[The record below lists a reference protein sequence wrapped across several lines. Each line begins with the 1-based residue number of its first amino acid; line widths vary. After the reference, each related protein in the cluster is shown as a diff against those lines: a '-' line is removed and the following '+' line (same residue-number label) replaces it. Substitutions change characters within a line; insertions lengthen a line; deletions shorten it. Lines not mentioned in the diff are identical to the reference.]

1 MTLSS
6 INPIAL
12 LAVACANAL
21 IGTYVYWR
29 NRDAGANRSFAL
41 MAAMA
46 ATWTVAVAVSHH
58 STLDATLSARSM
70 LASGSMLPLATF
82 FFVDL
87 ATRSIRDRVTGRSHW
102 FVVPAAFFFLV
113 SFTPLV
119 VGSASR
125 AEGALRISYGPLHPA
140 YVLYAL
146 LGFGFSARLL
156 VATYKSSA
164 GQSRTHAAQ
173 LLFALLVP
181 IVIGTSTNLLVPLF
195 FGASNLGKYGP
206 YVSLVMIAMIA
217 HAIIRH
223 RLMDIR
229 VKVQRGAVYL
239 AAVLVAGLALLTLM
253 VASNAL
259 FHDEHQVPVR
269 EILLALLVAVLFAP
283 LKGQIQRAFD
293 RYLYREP
300 YDYQRTIRETSRV
313 LSATIDL
320 SALLAHFAHTVGVT
334 LRPEGLAI
342 YLLDDEEGR
351 FERAHLLG
359 HGGFPEHAAPSV
371 PLLVELERQRRLL
384 FRDEIG
390 RDAGGLEPAVALADF
405 ARLGSE
411 VLVPLIEGDRVIGFL
426 AVGPKRSGDPFFSDD
441 ADLLATLAN
450 QSAVAVRNAQ
460 VHHQVLL
467 VNEHIQRILATID
480 SGVAAVGSRGQITL
494 FNRAAEALA
503 GGAAAALRGRPVG
516 HLPAPLARLLESTAA
531 DGESRSPVEIAL
543 PGASGQLV
551 PLMCSTSPL
560 IGAAGARLGAVA
572 VFSDLSR
579 VKELEQEK
587 RRAERLASLEAIA
600 SGMVHEIRNPLVSL
614 KAFAQLL
621 PSRFGE
627 PEFRETFTR
636 VADREI
642 SRIDELLGRFRTL
655 SSPQTQPMVPLDIA
669 DPIGATLDLLGPD
682 LRARGIRLRRVG
694 EGPYRL
700 ISGNVSKLEQLF
712 HNLCLN
718 ALEAMS
724 EGGELTVR
732 VADLCEAGGNSLL
745 VEISDTGPGI
755 PPDLIDKIFNP
766 FVTTKARGSGLG
778 LAICSSIA
786 DAHRATLRVRN
797 HLDRP
802 GCSFTVEFPV
812 TSERPAPIRT

>member
-1 MTLSS
+1 MSLRPSAIPLLITAALNLAIAVYVYRRNPRGRPHLALAALGSLAALWATGVALGHYSVPFSVSFVRFTLGVASLAPLS
-6 INPIAL
+6 TLILAEVFPPARPIHRSLPIIVFTTPAL
-12 LAVACANAL
+12 AFCVLAVTTPL
-21 IGTYVYWR
+21 LVR
-29 NRDAGANRSFAL
+29 SVSAGA
-41 MAAMA
+41 
-46 ATWTVAVAVSHH
+46 
-58 STLDATLSARSM
+58 
-70 LASGSMLPLATF
+70 SGI
-82 FFVDL
+82 
-87 ATRSIRDRVTGRSHW
+87 SI
-102 FVVPAAFFFLV
+102 
-113 SFTPLV
+113 
-119 VGSASR
+119 
-125 AEGALRISYGPLHPA
+125 EYGLLHPA
-140 YVLYAL
+140 YAIYMLACFGSSIWVLADKYRTVIGVLRIQTGYLLLAL
-146 LGFGFSARLL
+146 A
-156 VATYKSSA
+156 
-164 GQSRTHAAQ
+164 
-173 LLFALLVP
+173 VP
-181 IVIGTSTNLLVPLF
+181 IAFGTLTNLIVPVIFGTSILSKFGPLF
-195 FGASNLGKYGP
+195 
-206 YVSLVMIAMIA
+206 SLVMIAMIA

-229 VKVQRGAVYL
+229 VKVRRGAVYL

-253 VASNAL
+253 VASNTL

-269 EILLALLVAVLFAP
+269 EILLALFVAVLFAP

-313 LSATIDL
+313 LSTTIDL
-320 SALLAHFAHTVGVT
+320 SALLAHFAHTVGAT

-359 HGGFPEHAAPSV
+359 HGGFPDQAALSV
-371 PLLVELERQRRLL
+371 PLLIELDRQRRLL
-384 FRDEIG
+384 FRDEVG
-390 RDAGGLEPAVALADF
+390 RDSGGLDPAAALEGF

-411 VLVPLIEGDRVIGFL
+411 VLVPLIEGDRLIGFL

-460 VHHQVLL
+460 VHHQVVL

-480 SGVAAVGSRGQITL
+480 SGVAAVGARGQITL

-503 GGAAAALRGRPVG
+503 GGTAAALRGRPVG
-516 HLPAPLARLLESTAA
+516 HLPAPLARLLEATAA

-543 PGASGQLV
+543 PTASGQLI
-551 PLMCSTSPL
+551 PLICSTSPL

-669 DPIGATLDLLGPD
+669 DPIGATLELLGPD
-682 LRARGIRLRRVG
+682 LSARGVRLRRVG

-700 ISGNVSKLEQLF
+700 ISGNASKLEQLF

-732 VADLCEAGGNSLL
+732 VADLREAGGNLLL

-786 DAHRATLRVRN
+786 DAHRATLRARN

-812 TSERPAPIRT
+812 TSERPASIRT

>member
-1 MTLSS
+1 M
-6 INPIAL
+6 
-12 LAVACANAL
+12 
-21 IGTYVYWR
+21 IGMYVYRR

-41 MAAMA
+41 MAVMA
-46 ATWTVAVAVSHH
+46 ATWTVAVAASHH
-58 STLDATLSARSM
+58 STLDATTLARSM
-70 LASGSMLPLATF
+70 LASGSMLPLATL
-82 FFVDL
+82 FFVEL
-87 ATRSIRDRVTGRSHW
+87 AIRSARGGVAGLSSW
-102 FVVPAAFFFLV
+102 FVAPAAFFFLA
-113 SFTPLV
+113 SFTPLLV
-119 VGSASR
+119 LSASR
-125 AEGALRISYGPLHPA
+125 VEGALRISYGPLHSL

-146 LGFGFSARLL
+146 LGFGYSARLL
-156 VATYKSSA
+156 VVAHRSSS
-164 GQSRTHAAQ
+164 GQARIHAAQ
-173 LLFALLVP
+173 LLLALLVP

-195 FGASNLGKYGP
+195 FGASSLGKFGP
-206 YVSLVMIAMIA
+206 LFSLVMIAMIA

-229 VKVQRGAVYL
+229 VKVRRGTVYL

-259 FHDEHQVPVR
+259 FQGEHQVPVR
-269 EILLALLVAVLFAP
+269 EILLALLIAVLFAP

-313 LSATIDL
+313 LSTTIDL

-342 YLLDDEEGR
+342 YLLDDDEGR
-351 FERAHLLG
+351 FDRAHLLG
-359 HGGFPEHAAPSV
+359 HGGFPDHATPSL
-371 PLLVELERQRRLL
+371 PLLVELERERRLL
-384 FRDEIG
+384 FRDEVG
-390 RDAGGLEPAVALADF
+390 RDSGYLDPAVALEGFAD
-405 ARLGSE
+405 LGSE
-411 VLVPLIEGDRVIGFL
+411 VLVPLVEGHRLIGFL
-426 AVGPKRSGDPFFSDD
+426 AVGPKWSGDPFFSDD

-480 SGVAAVGSRGQITL
+480 SGVAAVGARGQITL

-503 GGAAAALRGRPVG
+503 GGTAAELRGRPVG
-516 HLPAPLARLLESTAA
+516 HLPAPLARLLAATAA

-543 PGASGQLV
+543 PTASGQV
-551 PLMCSTSPL
+551 IPLICSTSPL

-621 PSRFGE
+621 PTRFGE

-655 SSPQTQPMVPLDIA
+655 SSPQTQPMVPMDLA

-682 LRARGIRLRRVG
+682 LRARGVSLRRVG
-694 EGPYRL
+694 EGPYRQ
-700 ISGNVSKLEQLF
+700 ISGNASKLEQLF

-732 VADLCEAGGNSLL
+732 VADLREAGGNSLL

-786 DAHRATLRVRN
+786 DAHRATLRARN
-797 HLDRP
+797 HYDRP

-812 TSERPAPIRT
+812 TSERPAAIRT